1 MTQENVE
8 SMRAAVEAVNRR
20 DVEALTALLAKDAE
34 IVPIRAALEGT
45 VFRGPDA
52 TAQWYAALDES
63 WEGMEGELES
73 VRDLGD
79 RVLAL
84 GRFRGRGRGSGAA
97 LDVEAGSVA
106 HFHDGLITRLQNF
119 SSRAEAL
126 EAAGLSE

>member
-1 MTQENVE
+1 MSQENVE
-8 SMRAAVEAVNRR
+8 SMRAVADAANRR

-34 IVPIRAALEGT
+34 IVPMRAAIEGT
-45 VFRGPDA
+45 VFRGSDA
-52 TAQWYAALDES
+52 VARWYAALDEI
-63 WEGMEGELES
+63 WEGMEVEIES

-97 LDVEAGSVA
+97 LDVEAASVA

-119 SSRAEAL
+119 TDRAEAL
-126 EAAGLSE
+126 KAAGLRE